1 MRALMLLAAA
11 IAAAARRPAA
21 VEDPKLA
28 SIPLRAR
35 AGSPL
40 ELETDSLSLQYPD
53 PACPAQPSVVPMA
66 APLPAGITTALQAAN
81 SSVQS
86 LLQAFQAAGGS
97 LDISYMGSPL
107 IRGARGF
114 ATLATQRMATADT
127 PFRIASVS
135 KVFAAVM
142 LYQLH
147 DQGYLNLDDPVVSH
161 VPNFTMIDRFEYS
174 KGQYITFRHLASHMA
189 GMPREIPYGAQTT
202 DAVLA
207 ALAETLLIN
216 RPGSTVRYSN
226 LGFSLLGWVLAQY
239 VAPAS
244 MTAGGDYATLLNT
257 LIINP
262 LNLTST
268 GYNLTADA
276 LARIATPYVVS
287 GGTYYPLPITSLGWG
302 NPAGGMYSSAADL
315 ATLAQ
320 EIMAAAA
327 GEPNALGLRPTTA
340 RQMLNTIAY
349 ANVDGLSAFGAPWE
363 LRILSQLNVT
373 IYEKGGNLG
382 GATALFSFVPELRLS
397 LIALWN
403 TGGDE
408 TLVAETA
415 WPPLVTGFRDVLATL
430 QPPIPAGPSPAAYA
444 GTFACSPA
452 CGIPS
457 LNVYSTAAGEL
468 LGLFTGSS
476 APVSLE
482 YVSAQPDTFQI
493 LVPGGTQSCWAEEL
507 LALDEQYVLFA
518 RNDSGVAS
526 LTIPGFVPGGNFVKV
541 A

>member
-1 MRALMLLAAA
+1 MMRCMLLAAA
-11 IAAAARRPAA
+11 AAAAAAAARAPTRLAAIPASA
-21 VEDPKLA
+21 QV
-28 SIPLRAR
+28 
-35 AGSPL
+35 GSPFEVKQTTL
-40 ELETDSLSLQYPD
+40 KLQYPD
-53 PACPAQPSVVPMA
+53 PPCPAQPTAVPLP
-66 APLPAGITTALQAAN
+66 APLPAGILTALQAAN

-86 LLQAFQAAGGS
+86 LIQAYQAAGGS
-97 LDISYMGSPL
+97 LDISYLGSPL
-107 IRGARGF
+107 IRGGRGF
-114 ATLATQRMATADT
+114 ANIANQRLAAADT

-147 DQGYLNLDDPVVSH
+147 DQGYVNLDDPVVAH
-161 VPNFTMIDRFEYS
+161 VPSFKMIDRFEGS
-174 KGQYITFRHLASHMA
+174 DGAFVTFRHLASHMA
-189 GMPREIPYGAQTT
+189 GMPREPPFGAATT
-202 DAVLA
+202 DAALA

-226 LGFSLLGWVLAQY
+226 LGFSLLGWVLAEY
-239 VAPAS
+239 VAPPAMS
-244 MTAGGDYATLLNT
+244 AGGDYATLLDT

-302 NPAGGMYSSAADL
+302 GPAGEMYSSAADL
-315 ATLAQ
+315 AVLAQ
-320 EIMAAAA
+320 DIMAAAA
-327 GEPNALGLRPTTA
+327 GEANALGLRPTTA
-340 RQMLNTIAY
+340 RQLLNTIAF

-363 LRILSQLNVT
+363 LRILNQLNVT

-382 GATALFSFVPELRLS
+382 GATALMSFVPELRLS
-397 LIALWN
+397 LVALWN

-408 TLVAETA
+408 TLVAESA
-415 WPPLVTGFRDVLATL
+415 WPPLVTGFRDVLATM
-430 QPPIPAGPSPAAYA
+430 QPAAPVSPAPADYV

-452 CGIPS
+452 CGIPA
-457 LNVYSTAAGEL
+457 LQVYQAPDNSAEL

-476 APVSLE
+476 APVSLG
-482 YVSAQPDTFQI
+482 YVATATDAFQI
-493 LVPGGTQSCWAEEL
+493 AVGSGLQSCWAQEL

-518 RNDSGVAS
+518 RNASGVAS
-526 LTIPGFVPGGNFVKV
+526 LSIPGFVPGGNFVKV